1 MTPPSIV
8 QLKAEPVISDN
19 GLSISW
25 NFSENASAICEL
37 HSPSMLNVTT
47 IPCLKNTVLLSYSL
61 EGYSLS
67 IQGMDIEGNVAEPVQ
82 LTCIWSI
89 GKTVMHLSKLS
100 IISYMH
106 NHASI
111 I

>member
-1 MTPPSIV
+1 M
-8 QLKAEPVISDN
+8 SDE

-37 HSPSMLNVTT
+37 YSPSMLNITT

-67 IQGMDIEGNVAEPVQ
+67 IQGTDIEGNVAEPIQ
-82 LTCIWSI
+82 LTWSI
-89 GKTVMHLSKLS
+89 GKTIMHSNYLAKLS
-100 IISYMH
+100 IISYAQSYKYKH
-106 NHASI
+106 S
-111 I
+111 